1 MKGKVWFIRLALFS
15 FLWIVFFLSERI
27 QDTYF
32 PFVLFICAVAFC
44 LYFFLPIMK
53 RPVILYIL
61 LHTLLFSLVFMD
73 IALNWL
79 TIFIF
84 YIVLEAIFHLPKKVL
99 ISFSIYSAL
108 LIVFAFLY
116 RNDWSF
122 VLAIIICF
130 ILFLLISLNQYI
142 WERKD
147 QQYLYDQL
155 LGEYR
160 QLKRSKI
167 EHERVVRLEERT
179 RIARDIHD
187 SVGHKLTALL
197 MQLQMIS
204 MENDSD
210 EYKELKRL
218 AAESLEETR
227 HAVKTLKNDE
237 VAGIASVLQLIR
249 KLEAE
254 NHLLVRFTTK
264 QGVLNTD
271 LSNEQSITLYRSIQE
286 GLTNAM
292 KHSSSREVSVT
303 LGRSAIGALE
313 WVISNPITSPIPF
326 ELGFGLTAMKERV
339 EEQGGSF
346 RVYQTEKAF
355 VVEGSMPVKG
365 MTA

>member
-1 MKGKVWFIRLALFS
+1 
-15 FLWIVFFLSERI
+15 
-27 QDTYF
+27 
-32 PFVLFICAVAFC
+32 
-44 LYFFLPIMK
+44 
-53 RPVILYIL
+53 
-61 LHTLLFSLVFMD
+61 
-73 IALNWL
+73 
-79 TIFIF
+79 
-84 YIVLEAIFHLPKKVL
+84 
-99 ISFSIYSAL
+99 
-108 LIVFAFLY
+108 
-116 RNDWSF
+116 
-122 VLAIIICF
+122 
-130 ILFLLISLNQYI
+130 
-142 WERKD
+142 
-147 QQYLYDQL
+147 
-155 LGEYR
+155 
-160 QLKRSKI
+160 
-167 EHERVVRLEERT
+167 
-179 RIARDIHD
+179 
-187 SVGHKLTALL
+187 

-218 AAESLEETR
+218 AAESLGETR

>member
-15 FLWIVFFLSERI
+15 SLWIVVFLSERI
-27 QDTYF
+27 QDTYLF
-32 PFVLFICAVAFC
+32 FELFIDAVAFC
-44 LYFFLPIMK
+44 LYFFLQIMNSPI
-53 RPVILYIL
+53 ILYFL
-61 LHTLLFSLVFMD
+61 LNTLLFCLVF
-73 IALNWL
+73 L
-79 TIFIF
+79 FIF
-84 YIVLEAIFHLPKKVL
+84 YIVMEAIFHLPKKVL
-99 ISFSIYSAL
+99 NSFSIYSAL
-108 LIVFAFLY
+108 LIVFAYIY

-204 MENDSD
+204 MENNSV

-227 HAVKTLKNDE
+227 HAVKTLK
-237 VAGIASVLQLIR
+237 
-249 KLEAE
+249 
-254 NHLLVRFTTK
+254 
-264 QGVLNTD
+264 
-271 LSNEQSITLYRSIQE
+271 
-286 GLTNAM
+286 
-292 KHSSSREVSVT
+292 
-303 LGRSAIGALE
+303 
-313 WVISNPITSPIPF
+313 
-326 ELGFGLTAMKERV
+326 
-339 EEQGGSF
+339 
-346 RVYQTEKAF
+346 
-355 VVEGSMPVKG
+355 
-365 MTA
+365 